1 MKDWKESNMALMKE
15 AVNILVAM
23 ATHCERVPKRAVA
36 TYAPFLI
43 EKIGDMKVMTQIKE
57 VLLQLTDLVTPKF
70 IANQIAKYGSQT
82 KAPKNME
89 HSCLMLVT
97 LLEEWGG
104 ARMPV
109 KECIDFGVLAAASA
123 NGQVRTAANKMFC
136 ELYKHLGDA
145 IRNFFGDIKEST
157 LKVIEGEISK
167 VTPYKKGEFQSA
179 RVPKGDAAEEF

>member
-1 MKDWKESNMALMKE
+1 
-15 AVNILVAM
+15 
-23 ATHCERVPKRAVA
+23 
-36 TYAPFLI
+36 
-43 EKIGDMKVMTQIKE
+43 
-57 VLLQLTDLVTPKF
+57 
-70 IANQIAKYGSQT
+70 
-82 KAPKNME
+82 
-89 HSCLMLVT
+89 MLVQ

-145 IRNFFGDIKEST
+145 IRNFFSDIKEST
-157 LKVIEGEISK
+157 LKVIEGEMAK